1 MARADRVSDDWPK
14 IKARLVTTISPW
26 MDVIAREVEFSPGA
40 KPEVYHAVGQRDYL
54 AILAR
59 TPDGRIPLVRQYRPA
74 LECFTWELPAGLLEE
89 GEDAAAAAARELLE
103 ETGYPARAIHSLG
116 APASPC
122 TGRLSNRVHSF
133 FVETGERVANFT
145 PEAGLTVALKTPSD
159 LVVMIKADKFVQ
171 QLHLGT
177 LMMAELKGFLTL
189 PA

>member
-1 MARADRVSDDWPK
+1 MVQADPVSDEWPK
-14 IKARLVTTISPW
+14 IKARTITTISPW
-26 MDVIAREVEFSPGA
+26 MDVIAREVEFAPGA

-74 LECFTWELPAGLLEE
+74 MEAFTWELPAGLLEE
-89 GEDAAAAAARELLE
+89 GEDAAEAAARELLE
-103 ETGYPARAIHSLG
+103 ETGYPARATHSLG

-133 FVETGERVANFT
+133 FVEAGEQVPDFQ
-145 PEAGLTVALKTPSD
+145 PEPGLTVALKTPAE
-159 LVVMIKADKFVQ
+159 LAAMIKADEFVQ

-177 LMMAELKGFLTL
+177 LMMAGLKGFVKL